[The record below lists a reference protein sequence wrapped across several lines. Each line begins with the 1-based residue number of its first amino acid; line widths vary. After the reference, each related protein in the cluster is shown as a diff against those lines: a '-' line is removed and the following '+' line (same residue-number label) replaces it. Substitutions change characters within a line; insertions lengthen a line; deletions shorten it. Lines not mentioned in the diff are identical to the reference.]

1 MGASRP
7 WKTVWITGAST
18 GIGRALALQ
27 LAKDGIQVAATAR
40 SIDKLQDLH
49 TANPL
54 IKPYPAD
61 VLDPDAVAATFA
73 AIERDLGPV
82 DLAILNAGIW
92 QGMLVSDFSAERAK
106 QTMGINY
113 FGVLHALEP
122 AMAAFAKRG
131 HGHLALVSS
140 VAGFRGMMK
149 GAAYAP
155 TKAALISLA
164 ESLYPHLARKGVK
177 LTIINP
183 GYIETPMTK
192 TDAFP
197 TPFIIPVEQAV
208 QSILSGLER
217 GKYEIVFP
225 WRMALLMKTLRILPN
240 WAFFRLINIG
250 INRGGTGEQPLIE
263 KP

>member
-7 WKTVWITGAST
+7 WKIVWITGASS
-18 GIGRALALQ
+18 GIGRELALR
-27 LAKDGIQVAATAR
+27 LACEGITVAATAR
-40 SIDKLQDLH
+40 SAGKLQAL
-49 TANPL
+49 AASSPF

-61 VLDPDAVAATFA
+61 VMDADAMRAAFA
-73 AIERDLGPV
+73 SIERDLGAV

-92 QGMLVSDFSAERAK
+92 QGMLVSDFSAERGK
-106 QTMGINY
+106 HTMAVNY

-122 AMAAFAKRG
+122 AMDAFAARG
-131 HGHLALVSS
+131 RGHLAIVSS

-155 TKAALISLA
+155 TKAALISLS

-177 LTIINP
+177 LTVINP
-183 GYIETPMTK
+183 GYIATPMTE
-192 TDAFP
+192 TEAFP
-197 TPFIIPVEQAV
+197 KPFIIPVEQAAET
-208 QSILSGLER
+208 ILGGLAR

-240 WAFFRLINIG
+240 WAFFRLVNIG
-250 INRGGTGEQPLIE
+250 INRGGTGEPPVPPQP
-263 KP
+263 